1 MRSFFFVLLFCLLF
15 SAGCRTGGGDAWHF
29 SEEDSGLSLDVRVG
43 DEIFI
48 TLQEEDSEEDSSSY
62 FWKQAQPVN
71 PKVLLTGGIKRGMA
85 KRNGTGPDLRV
96 VQYRF
101 LVIGEGYS
109 GVSLEYRASDAPD
122 VSDVQKRFDLL
133 VKSKGKP
140 LELKDIFEDGPPPDT
155 MTDSKGNVVPKPAEL
170 PGSPNSRK

>member
-1 MRSFFFVLLFCLLF
+1 MRSFFCALLFSLLL

-29 SEEDSGLSLDVRVG
+29 SEDDSGLSLDARVG

-48 TLQEEDSEEDSSSY
+48 TLPEEDSSAY

-71 PKVLLTGGIKRGMA
+71 PKVLLTGDMKRGTA
-85 KRNGTGPDLRV
+85 KKNGTGPDLRV

-122 VSDVQKRFDLL
+122 ASPASKRFDLL
-133 VKSKGKP
+133 VKSQGKP